1 MQCSDFLAGFSDFY
15 DASDGSPERTAA
27 IAHMAECDACTRY
40 NEVVERGIELLRSIP
55 SKELG
60 ESFRPRLEHRLFH
73 LADEAALG
81 RGGSASGTTVATAV
95 WMAMLLAAVA
105 WAPSLKK
112 PVPEVELQPIV
123 VSEPP
128 ARAGTSSVSATM
140 FFQTNPFAPRR
151 DMSSEEMWSSSLTLL
166 WEYSP
171 LKRKYQDSGLLRR
184 TGLD

>member
-15 DASDGSPERTAA
+15 DASDGSLERAA
-27 IAHMAECDACTRY
+27 AVAHMAECDACARY

-60 ESFRPRLEHRLFH
+60 ENFRPRLEHRLFH
-73 LADEAALG
+73 LADEEAHG

-95 WMAMLLAAVA
+95 GMAVLLAAVA
-105 WAPSLKK
+105 WAPSIKK
-112 PVPEVELQPIV
+112 SVPEVELQPIV
-123 VSEPP
+123 VSAPP
-128 ARAGTSSVSATM
+128 ARAGTSVVSAPI
-140 FFQTNPFAPRR
+140 FFQTNPFAPRW
-151 DMSSEEMWSSSLTLL
+151 DVSEEMWSSSLTLL

-171 LKRKYQDSGLLRR
+171 LTRKYQDNGLLRR

>member
-1 MQCSDFLAGFSDFY
+1 MQCSDFLTGFSDFY
-15 DASDGSPERTAA
+15 DAADGSPERDAA
-27 IAHMAECDACTRY
+27 VAHMAECETCARY

-73 LADEAALG
+73 LDDDEALG

-95 WMAMLLAAVA
+95 GMAMLLAAVA
-105 WAPSLKK
+105 WAPSMKK
-112 PVPEVELQPIV
+112 SVPEVELQPIV
-123 VSEPP
+123 VSAPP
-128 ARAGTSSVSATM
+128 ARVGVSSVSTPL

-151 DMSSEEMWSSSLTLL
+151 DMSEEIWSSSLTLL

-171 LKRKYQDSGLLRR
+171 LTRKYQDSGLLRR